1 MPTNS
6 TSHPSKPSSK
16 STIQQPNNTME
27 TLQRVRKAV
36 QSLAATAM
44 GLLMAIGL
52 WLGQAMPAE
61 AQTLNTPFPDYTHSP
76 EPELII
82 GPPGEQFTFTR
93 TGKNTGNKFTLAE
106 AYVPPGSGPLPHF
119 HEDYDEWFYFPEG
132 GITLFLDPDHTYSDL
147 SKIPNKTA
155 PGGDIQLIETKP
167 NSLYY
172 VPRGHIHGFYNS
184 SDKPVHMTFVWAPER
199 ITDYF
204 RNTGEEVSVFPSDFK
219 VDASRLEPFTK
230 DAPLYGINQSQY
242 FMQYVN
248 SIKPA
253 TAKTLASDDHIA
265 ELKDLLSTPLEAPA
279 TS

>member
-1 MPTNS
+1 MDKFQNVLKALKRFCLFS
-6 TSHPSKPSSK
+6 FGALIALSIWSGK
-16 STIQQPNNTME
+16 
-27 TLQRVRKAV
+27 TL
-36 QSLAATAM
+36 
-44 GLLMAIGL
+44 
-52 WLGQAMPAE
+52 PAG
-61 AQTLNTPFPDYTHSP
+61 AQTLNTPFPNYTPSP

-119 HEDYDEWFYFPEG
+119 HENYDEWFFFPEG
-132 GITLFLDPDHTYSDL
+132 GITLFLDPDHTYTDL

-155 PGGDIQLIETKP
+155 PGADIQLIETKP

-172 VPRGHIHGFYNS
+172 VPRGHVHGFYNS
-184 SDKPVHMTFVWAPER
+184 SEQPVHMTFVWAPER

-204 RNTGEEVSVFPSDFK
+204 RNTGEEVSVFPEDFK

-253 TAKTLASDDHIA
+253 TAKTLATDDHVA
-265 ELKDLLSTPLEAPA
+265 ELTELLNTPLNGAEV
-279 TS
+279 S